1 VTALGLPNL
10 DPRPSAGRIRKAT
23 LAAIDSPAS
32 AVGRAAAACFAG
44 IPASASAKVQGKA
57 WQTACLS
64 LLGTAHQLVAWMYK
78 GAEEEDLWR
87 SMASAAYPRL
97 M

>member
-1 VTALGLPNL
+1 MTELGLPNL
-10 DPRPSAGRIRKAT
+10 DPRPFAGKIRKAT

-32 AVGRAAAACFAG
+32 AVGRAAAACFAS
-44 IPASASAKVQGKA
+44 IPASASAKVQGEA

-78 GAEEEDLWR
+78 GAEEEEIWL
-87 SMASAAYPRL
+87 STAYPPL